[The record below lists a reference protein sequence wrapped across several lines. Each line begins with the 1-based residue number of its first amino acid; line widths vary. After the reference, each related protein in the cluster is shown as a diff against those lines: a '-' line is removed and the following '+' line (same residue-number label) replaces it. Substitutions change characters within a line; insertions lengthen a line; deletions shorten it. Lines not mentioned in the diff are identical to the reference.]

1 MYVVNNATPPTDE
14 QNTKIESIEKSTV
27 AAKEPQHQEVL
38 AYAECMRKKILR
50 DRNSFRKEL
59 SRNSLYVNEN
69 FKKPWKLVSR

>member
-1 MYVVNNATPPTDE
+1 MYVVNDETPPTDE
-14 QNTKIESIEKSTV
+14 KSTT
-27 AAKEPQHQEVL
+27 AEIDTQHQEEV
-38 AYAECMRKKILR
+38 AYAKCLRKKILR

>member
-1 MYVVNNATPPTDE
+1 MYVVNDAKNPTDE
-14 QNTKIESIEKSTV
+14 LSSNIGSIEQPT
-27 AAKEPQHQEVL
+27 AAIEPRNQEEL
-38 AYAECMRKKILR
+38 GYAECLRKKILR